1 MATLLNWL
9 DDPLKKKLDLQ
20 NQARSVG
27 NSLGRANGG
36 FIGGVRNM
44 TTQNQPK
51 MVNAQT
57 THRTQSQQ
65 PSIAPKAPFKVNS
78 LSLSQPLASRNNS
91 TSQLNLRSNNPLKLN
106 TLNNSGN
113 QTLTTLGKTTLS
125 PTLNLSTST
134 PNLTNKTTSNQQD
147 NNAELSLD
155 RANQAKARYDSLRD
169 NNNEFWGKYQLSLIH
184 I

>member
-65 PSIAPKAPFKVNS
+65 PSIAPKAP
-78 LSLSQPLASRNNS
+78 SRS
-91 TSQLNLRSNNPLKLN
+91 TVFRYRS
-106 TLNNSGN
+106 
-113 QTLTTLGKTTLS
+113 
-125 PTLNLSTST
+125 
-134 PNLTNKTTSNQQD
+134 
-147 NNAELSLD
+147 
-155 RANQAKARYDSLRD
+155 R
-169 NNNEFWGKYQLSLIH
+169 
-184 I
+184 